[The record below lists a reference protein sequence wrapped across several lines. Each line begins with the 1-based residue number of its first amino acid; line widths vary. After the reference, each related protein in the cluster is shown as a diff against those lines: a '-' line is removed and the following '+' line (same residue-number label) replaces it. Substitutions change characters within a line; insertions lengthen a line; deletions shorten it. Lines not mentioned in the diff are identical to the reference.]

1 MIVDAFEVNGRT
13 FKVVREASGNRNA
26 WARLRDDVLTISI
39 PSRWPESEKK
49 RLGNELLSKS
59 IKAIEKGKWTGET
72 TKKVELRDGQRVQAL
87 GRWISI
93 SFISG
98 KRFCGKTRGDL
109 IEIIMDDTHPRKNE
123 KASAIAKERII
134 KMLMPEVRERVGR
147 INAMHFQSSIKRIV
161 VRDNLSRWGS
171 CSRDGSIS
179 LNLRL
184 LFMPEGILDYVIVH
198 ELAHTKYRSHGP
210 RFWALVEKVMPDHVE
225 RRKWLKENGWS
236 YPKND
241 EIDGV
246 GKEML
251 AAKRDG
257 QLRID
262 DFVYEEPY

>member
-1 MIVDAFEVNGRT
+1 MDAFEVNGRT
-13 FKVVREASGNRNA
+13 FKVVRAASRNRNA
-26 WARLRDDVLTISI
+26 WARLRDDILTITI

-49 RLGNELLSKS
+49 RLGDELLAKS

-72 TKKVELRDGQRVQAL
+72 TKKVELRDGQRISAL
-87 GRWISI
+87 GRCIGI
-93 SFISG
+93 AFKSG
-98 KRFCGKTRGDL
+98 NRFCGKIKGDT
-109 IEIIMDDTHPRKNE
+109 IEVVMDEKHPKKHE

-134 KMLMPEVRERVGR
+134 GMLMPELNERVGR
-147 INAMHFQSSIKRIV
+147 INNAHFQSPVKRV
-161 VRDNLSRWGS
+161 TVRDNLSRWGS

-210 RFWALVEKVMPDHVE
+210 RFWSLVEKVMPDHAD

-236 YPKND
+236 YPKNED
-241 EIDGV
+241 DGGV

-257 QLRID
+257 QLHIA
-262 DFVYEEPY
+262 DFIYEEPY